1 MRLDDLETPAMIIDV
16 EVMEDNLRRMAD
28 YSGRHGIALRPHI
41 KTHKMPRLARRQL
54 ELGAQGITVAKLGE
68 AEVMSEAGLED
79 LMLAYPPFGEAK
91 ARRLRAV
98 LERARVS
105 VSLDSE
111 EAVATAGRAADGA
124 RIPVFVEIDLGAR
137 RCGVP
142 PGPEAV
148 RLARLIE
155 ATPGLDFEG
164 LMFYPGHVHPDFDG
178 NNDTLN
184 NLVDE
189 LQRLL
194 ELFAAEK
201 FPVPRISGGS
211 TPSAPYCHLIPGL
224 DEMRPGTYIFN
235 DRNTL
240 EWKTCTE
247 EQCAASLLVTVI
259 SNAVPGRVIVDG
271 GSKTFSSDPLGPGTR
286 KGHGLVRGYPEMI
299 LFFMNEEHGFMELPP
314 GVRLKVGQRL
324 RVIPNHICGAVNLH
338 DVVFP
343 YRGQEVLGEWTIEA
357 RGRIR

>member
-1 MRLDDLETPAMIIDV
+1 M
-16 EVMEDNLRRMAD
+16 
-28 YSGRHGIALRPHI
+28 
-41 KTHKMPRLARRQL
+41 
-54 ELGAQGITVAKLGE
+54 
-68 AEVMSEAGLED
+68 
-79 LMLAYPPFGEAK
+79 
-91 ARRLRAV
+91 

-111 EAVATAGRAADGA
+111 EAVATTGRAADGA
-124 RIPVFVEIDLGAR
+124 RIPVFVEVDLGAR

-142 PGPEAV
+142 PGPDAV

-178 NNDTLN
+178 NNNTLEK
-184 NLVDE
+184 LAGD

-259 SNAVPGRVIVDG
+259 SNAVSGRVIVDG
-271 GSKTFSSDPLGPGTR
+271 GSKTFSNDPLGPGTQ

-299 LFFMNEEHGFMELPP
+299 LFFMNEEHGFLELPP
-314 GVRLKVGQRL
+314 GVHLKVGQRL
-324 RVIPNHICGAVNLH
+324 RIIPNHICGAVNLH

-343 YRGQEVLGEWTIEA
+343 YRGQEVVGEWTVEA